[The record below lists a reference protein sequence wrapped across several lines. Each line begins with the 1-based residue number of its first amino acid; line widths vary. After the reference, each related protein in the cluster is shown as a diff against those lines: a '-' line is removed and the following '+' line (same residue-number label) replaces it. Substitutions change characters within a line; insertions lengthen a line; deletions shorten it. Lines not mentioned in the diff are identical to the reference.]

1 MFSVFDFELSLPS
14 GETRKMLRKS
24 ALSVNRNVRCHSPKT
39 RDTIAQI
46 FGQGYSHLMKKV
58 FARSAFLSFFSSLI
72 LVTEPAHAGDIT
84 LINWASYM
92 PPQVITDYKASTGN
106 QIVQTFY
113 SGADM
118 LKGMLMAG
126 NTQYDLAVPALVDM
140 EQEIQAGLY
149 MPLDKSLIPNLKN
162 VNPDLYK
169 IAARIDKNNTYGIIY
184 SYGTTGIAYNVD
196 KIHQILGKDVDID
209 SWDFLFNPKYL
220 AKLSKCGV
228 SYLDDP
234 TQTFGITLLY
244 LGLNPNSQNPEDF
257 KKATNY
263 LMGLRQYL
271 TYFNNDIYMQDMAN
285 GNICIAMAYSG
296 DALRIMQ
303 AAEQSHDGVHVE
315 YVVPKEGSAIFFD
328 MMVVP
333 AHAAHPKEAMKFLN
347 YLLEP
352 KVMADVSNY
361 LGQPNA
367 IPASAPYL
375 IKALS
380 NPKFTPNSNVAP
392 KLVSLHDPSFEMN
405 SIVSNDWFQVRY
417 GINMN

>member
-1 MFSVFDFELSLPS
+1 MQKITLFGLFRFFL
-14 GETRKMLRKS
+14 
-24 ALSVNRNVRCHSPKT
+24 
-39 RDTIAQI
+39 I
-46 FGQGYSHLMKKV
+46 FGL
-58 FARSAFLSFFSSLI
+58 FSAS
-72 LVTEPAHAGDIT
+72 AHPMDIT

-92 PPQVITDYKASTGN
+92 PPKVIADYKAQTGN

-149 MPLDKSLIPNLKN
+149 LPLDKSLIPNLKN

-169 IAARIDKNNTYGIIY
+169 ITSRIDKNNTYGIIY
-184 SYGTTGIAYNVD
+184 SYGTTGIAYNID
-196 KIHQILGKDVDID
+196 KIHQILGKDVTID
-209 SWDFLFNPKYL
+209 SWKFLFDPKYASKL
-220 AKLSKCGV
+220 AKCGIGF
-228 SYLDDP
+228 LDDP
-234 TQTFGITLLY
+234 TQVFGITLLY
-244 LGLNPNSQNPEDF
+244 LGLDPNSQNPVDF
-257 KKATNY
+257 QKATHY

-285 GNICIAMAYSG
+285 GNICISMAYSG

-328 MMVVP
+328 MMVIP
-333 AHAAHPKEAMKFLN
+333 AHAAHPKEAMQFLN

-352 KVMADVSNY
+352 KVMAEISNY

-367 IPASAPYL
+367 TPASMPYL
-375 IKALS
+375 IKEL
-380 NPKFTPNSNVAP
+380 NDPKFTPNSNVAP
-392 KLVSLHDPSFEMN
+392 KLVSLHDPSFAMN
-405 SIVSNDWFQVRY
+405 SIVSNFWFQVRY
-417 GINMN
+417 GINMS